1 MEKTAAGTATLL
13 LMDVFSEESERLY
26 TSLKQS
32 GLKFQAVVL
41 QDDGFLPEG
50 ILSVYGFFLGDYK
63 HARNSLQKPRFFN
76 QIPIPDYW
84 RICGTNRQ
92 GQIYDMERERGRIFY
107 VKPGNKRLVKTVDW
121 LDESG
126 VVRFSD
132 HYNASGALW
141 ARTTFD
147 SRGRR
152 IMKTW
157 FSADG
162 REKIVENYVT
172 DDIILNEEKG
182 IRVFNN
188 LTDFAVYAL
197 NQAGFGHHRIFFNTL
212 SHALF
217 VAERLE
223 GDGKQNV
230 LFWQEPKRQDI
241 PGNMK
246 MILEQGT
253 GHVKTIFVQQRDSW
267 EKLLE
272 LGADPERV
280 KLLGNIYPFER
291 KNHKRPEALICTNS
305 DRMEHLKELVEAL
318 PQMQFHI
325 AAITEMSPRLMAM
338 EQYENVHLYPNIKM
352 TQFSELFSLCDWYF
366 DINYADEIGSAVKK
380 AFINNLLVFGFQ
392 ETLHN
397 RFFTAPEH
405 VYTKETAGKM
415 IERVRE
421 LLAEPEKIEE
431 CLANQRLAAVA
442 ETPEKYREMLLP
454 IISCHEK
461 SHML

>member
-32 GLKFQAVVL
+32 GMEFRAAVL

-50 ILSVYGFFLGDYK
+50 IFSVYGFFLGDYK

-107 VKPGNKRLVKTVDW
+107 AKPGNKRLVKTVDW

-172 DDIILNEEKG
+172 ADIILNEEKG
-182 IRVFNN
+182 IRVFKNQ
-188 LTDFAVYAL
+188 TDFAVYAL

-253 GHVKTIFVQQRDSW
+253 GQD
-267 EKLLE
+267 
-272 LGADPERV
+272 
-280 KLLGNIYPFER
+280 R
-291 KNHKRPEALICTNS
+291 KS
-305 DRMEHLKELVEAL
+305 V
-318 PQMQFHI
+318 
-325 AAITEMSPRLMAM
+325 
-338 EQYENVHLYPNIKM
+338 V
-352 TQFSELFSLCDWYF
+352 
-366 DINYADEIGSAVKK
+366 
-380 AFINNLLVFGFQ
+380 
-392 ETLHN
+392 
-397 RFFTAPEH
+397 
-405 VYTKETAGKM
+405 
-415 IERVRE
+415 
-421 LLAEPEKIEE
+421 
-431 CLANQRLAAVA
+431 
-442 ETPEKYREMLLP
+442 
-454 IISCHEK
+454 
-461 SHML
+461 